1 MEKGAVILIIRSIL
15 TMWLCYAI
23 FCETGPFTAFAFFL
37 IFLSIEI
44 IAAYMRQANKLA
56 GEVIR
61 KERL

>member
-37 IFLSIEI
+37 IFFEYRNYCGLYAPS
-44 IAAYMRQANKLA
+44 Q
-56 GEVIR
+56 
-61 KERL
+61 